1 MNGTGEGSAAR
12 VRYVE
17 EHGGR
22 GLATARSCSAGD
34 VLVEERPVVS
44 CTVQK
49 KGKRAVPA
57 CDHCQR
63 AMVAFDGVELPTF
76 LKDHRALWPY
86 DPALSTQC
94 TSCGAWYCSAACK
107 EAALL
112 RYHAAECP
120 AWSVAD
126 DWMRG
131 STGLTTD
138 GVDYSPSARLCCRMA
153 CADLQERDARAGSVS
168 RTCGPPLKPTEGKA
182 TEHVSVPGVDSAS
195 AEQVGVSGV
204 DSTSAEQVG
213 VSGVDSTSA
222 EQVGVSGVDSTSA
235 EQVGVSGVDST
246 SAEQVGVSGVDS
258 ANAGHVGVHTNGVS
272 GTSNTTG
279 CTHVDPH
286 APFPAPPP
294 AATTKAGDI
303 DESDTRTSA
312 GAPREPQR
320 AGADHQPNG
329 ASASDAGASCFSA
342 YKPAAPARLGARFE
356 HYKHAIFAEFA
367 ARVNASRPGAAGI
380 DPDGVAF
387 RLLFE
392 VALGNAMAFVV
403 SPKHCF
409 FAAVRGLA
417 DEAEFDPLTLLTS
430 GEGNELEAAVHGLGL
445 YPTLSRVNH
454 SCAPSTVVN
463 PVSTPDHS
471 LSLVTPDDVPAG
483 TPITLSYLALNRGNP
498 DNPKSICTQRDCLF
512 ARRSR
517 LQNHWN
523 FTCACRLCADHQR
536 AIDKATDWVLRNVLR
551 TDQQDLPALDTQF
564 TPELPTMQ
572 ALDSAFDEAVESRG
586 ADVEQL
592 LRFSRLNYQPA
603 DHMLGCLH
611 YFGETAESRAP
622 KREDVVDY
630 AKALQHLGRASVEN
644 RGLTANSACTWATLA
659 ELLLEIVETDRAGD
673 LFAAGPAAAAACDCA
688 TDGAVLLLR
697 AAAQQ
702 GSPRG
707 QCLFADLLSTDPRM
721 AAEAWE
727 WGQAAAEHG
736 ELAAV
741 YLCAKWAQAGLG
753 LPNGPNRVL
762 AKSLFSK
769 AKAAGYPVS
778 DDDLSTL

>member
-182 TEHVSVPGVDSAS
+182 TEHVSVP
-195 AEQVGVSGV
+195 
-204 DSTSAEQVG
+204 
-213 VSGVDSTSA
+213 GVDSTSA

>member
-182 TEHVSVPGVDSAS
+182 TEHVSVPGVDSA
-195 AEQVGVSGV
+195 
-204 DSTSAEQVG
+204 
-213 VSGVDSTSA
+213 SA